1 MEKDYGKIVE
11 YIVRKN
17 GYSITELATKLSV
30 NRRSIYNWFN
40 QKDLRTDIIFKIGH
54 IIRHD
59 FSQEFPELFTT
70 EDFKYNIRQPSQ
82 EQINLCSANN
92 NENWKDKYIELLE
105 KYNNI
110 LISNKNILISNKRVK
125 NLQLKYHVIKLA

>member
-1 MEKDYGKIVE
+1 MNNINVNITEKDYGKIVE

-17 GYSITELATKLSV
+17 GYNITELALNLSV
-30 NRRSIYNWFN
+30 NRRSVYNWFN
-40 QKDLRTDIIFKIGH
+40 QKELRTDIIFRIGY

-70 EDFKYNIRQPSQ
+70 DDFKNIFNIRQPYLAQ
-82 EQINLCSANN
+82 MVLPFPNN
-92 NENWKDKYIELLE
+92 EENWKDRYIDLLE

-110 LISNKNILISNKRVK
+110 LINNKLVK
-125 NLQLKYHVIKLA
+125 DLQVNNT

>member
-59 FSQEFPELFTT
+59 FSQQFPELFTT
-70 EDFKYNIRQPSQ
+70 EDFKYIFNIRQPYL
-82 EQINLCSANN
+82 EQINLYSPNN
-92 NENWKDKYIELLE
+92 DENWKDKYIELLE

-110 LISNKNILISNKRVK
+110 LISNKNILISNRQVK
-125 NLQLKYHVIKLA
+125 NLQLK

>member
-54 IIRHD
+54 IIMHD
-59 FSQEFPELFTT
+59 FSKECPELFTT
-70 EDFKYNIRQPSQ
+70 EDFKCIFNIRQPYLDQ
-82 EQINLCSANN
+82 MNLHSSNN
-92 NENWKDKYIELLE
+92 DESWKDKYIELLE
-105 KYNNI
+105 RYNNI
-110 LISNKNILISNKRVK
+110 LINNKNILISNKQIK
-125 NLQLKYHVIKLA
+125 NLQLK

>member
-17 GYSITELATKLSV
+17 GYNITELATNLSV

-40 QKDLRTDIIFKIGH
+40 QKDLRTDIIFRIGY

-59 FSQEFPELFTT
+59 FSNEFPELFTKD
-70 EDFKYNIRQPSQ
+70 DFKNIYNVRQPCLGQMS
-82 EQINLCSANN
+82 LSFPNN
-92 NENWKDKYIELLE
+92 DDEDWKNKYIELLE
-105 KYNNI
+105 KYNTI
-110 LISNKNILISNKRVK
+110 LISNKQVK
-125 NLQLKYHVIKLA
+125 NLQLK

>member
-11 YIVRKN
+11 YIVRKK

-40 QKDLRTDIIFKIGH
+40 QKDLRTDIILKIGH

-59 FSQEFPELFTT
+59 FSREFPELFTS
-70 EDFKYNIRQPSQ
+70 EDFEYIFNIKQPYLDQMDLHSPH
-82 EQINLCSANN
+82 NDK
-92 NENWKDKYIELLE
+92 NWKDKYIELLE

-110 LISNKNILISNKRVK
+110 LMSNKLVK
-125 NLQLKYHVIKLA
+125 NLQLK